1 MTRFALVALAALPF
15 AVVAAPVPQ
24 PPAPKPF
31 GSSGVVSRAELD
43 ALKFDSRAVP
53 ESERKGARVERAK
66 RDIQQKLVEDD
77 DGPPKV
83 RPANRYDVAVHL
95 PAVRCF
101 AGDPIVAYFVV
112 RNNRDDELYL
122 DGRLDF
128 ADGAPVARNDCD
140 LRLTDARTGKPA
152 GVRTQQQIE
161 SSRHAEM
168 VVPAD
173 GYYCAK
179 GDLGPLPAGEYLLDW
194 RCGEFRSAPVR
205 FRVFDRDAPARPV
218 ARAPRPGYLFFR
230 LADDH
235 NRERRELEDTE
246 SGPMRRFVGLED
258 LPANELAA
266 ALASGST
273 TDSHTFVA
281 DASEIP
287 SRDKQVLVS
296 VDWHPYRSGDRI
308 AVTLR
313 AAPPFQTV
321 RFAELPQLFLQVEAP
336 AGRER
341 LRQMLEAVS
350 KKLEPITNFVTPL
363 TIEAHFPD
371 DWREALGSGETARV
385 AVVVTAREPQFPFEG
400 LRKAMDKEDRAKFEH
415 PECPTWAGVLRSEFA
430 ELRLPP
436 QLPVPRRE

>member
-1 MTRFALVALAALPF
+1 MTRFALIATLAALPF
-15 AVVAAPVPQ
+15 AVAAAPVPE
-24 PPAPKPF
+24 PAPKPF
-31 GSSGVVSRAELD
+31 GTHGLVSRAELD
-43 ALKFDSRAVP
+43 ALAFDSRAVP
-53 ESERKGARVERAK
+53 AAEREKRIKRAIEVLK
-66 RDIQQKLVEDD
+66 KVQIAEKE

-83 RPANRYDVAVHL
+83 RPANRYDVGVHM
-95 PAVRCF
+95 PARRFKV
-101 AGDPIVAYFVV
+101 GDPIPAFFVV
-112 RNNRDDELYL
+112 RNNRDEDLDL
-122 DGRLDF
+122 DGRIDF
-128 ADGAPVARNDCD
+128 CEGAPMVCNDAE

-152 GVRTQQQIE
+152 NEQLLRTIKCGGRDQLVI
-161 SSRHAEM
+161 
-168 VVPAD
+168 PAD
-173 GYYCAK
+173 GFYCAK
-179 GDLGPLPAGEYLLDW
+179 GDLGPLPAGEYSLDW

-205 FRVFDRDAPARPV
+205 FRVFDRDGPARPV
-218 ARAPRPGYLFFR
+218 ARAARPGYLFFR

-246 SGPMRRFVGLED
+246 SGPMRRFVALED

-266 ALASGST
+266 ALASGSA

-281 DASEIP
+281 DVSDIP

-336 AGRER
+336 AARER
-341 LRQMLEAVS
+341 LRQTLEAVS

-363 TIEAHFPD
+363 TIEAHFPE

-415 PECPTWAGVLRSEFA
+415 PECPTWAGVVRSEFA

-436 QLPVPRRE
+436 PAP